1 MLSLILLLWQST
13 TIIAVFGCI
22 DSFIL
27 REKIHCLWHKD
38 EGVRATAMQVF
49 SELSYQFTEE
59 MFMSVAE
66 AYNFQNIE
74 VRESI
79 AEFLERNGHGGLIE
93 N

>member
-1 MLSLILLLWQST
+1 
-13 TIIAVFGCI
+13 
-22 DSFIL
+22 
-27 REKIHCLWHKD
+27 
-38 EGVRATAMQVF
+38 MQVF